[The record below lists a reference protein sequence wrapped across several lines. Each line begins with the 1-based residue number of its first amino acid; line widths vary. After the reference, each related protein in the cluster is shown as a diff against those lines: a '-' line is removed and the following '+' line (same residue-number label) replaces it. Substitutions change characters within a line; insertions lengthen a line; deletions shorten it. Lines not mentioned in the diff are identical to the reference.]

1 MFIIRRMLLQKL
13 FDPIVLWLHCNGEHQ
28 LHNSFTIRLM
38 SKPPAQG
45 SDPVHG
51 WVSSL
56 HVLHFNLL
64 LLLRLVSSWVDFTTK
79 AHFPGPLIVRE
90 RCEII

>member
-1 MFIIRRMLLQKL
+1 MLKYLTYTNDNL
-13 FDPIVLWLHCNGEHQ
+13 FSELLVAGEQHY

-38 SKPPAQG
+38 SKPSAQG

-56 HVLHFNLL
+56 HVLHFNHLKIGFL
-64 LLLRLVSSWVDFTTK
+64 HNKGTIFQLR
-79 AHFPGPLIVRE
+79 
-90 RCEII
+90 